1 MNDKRLMYIDIKT
14 DTTIDDK
21 SAKSFWNQGD
31 NSFRFNFSVGSA
43 VVQEEAETVEPSV
56 SEASRPLQSS
66 CFAFNFQIPPEVED
80 MATETPAVP
89 SASSKHC
96 SLDGSAVQ
104 DVGSH
109 QEPSKSKKK
118 KKSRKKK
125 APSAERTGD
134 LGEPSVVEE
143 DVELS
148 AEEQLNRELDW
159 CIEQLELGLNSQKAT
174 SRQKEEAS
182 RALKT
187 LHSSK
192 APLVKKRQV
201 MRAMAGDYR
210 KKMEEEKSK
219 QFRLIQTE
227 LSAAKVK
234 PVSASPRKCVF
245 NRRAEAKSTAAEQNL
260 HKPQDGDSNLN
271 TSTQDTFVFTAS
283 AEEFRFNFL

>member
-1 MNDKRLMYIDIKT
+1 MNDRRLMFIDIKT
-14 DTTIDDK
+14 DTTIDGN

-31 NSFRFNFSVGSA
+31 NSFRFNFCVDPA
-43 VVQEEAETVEPSV
+43 VVQKETETVPV
-56 SEASRPLQSS
+56 SKSQSS
-66 CFAFNFQIPPEVED
+66 CFAFNFQIPPGEEN
-80 MATETPAVP
+80 METETSAVP
-89 SASSKHC
+89 SVCSQHC
-96 SLDGSAVQ
+96 TPDKSGSQ

-118 KKSRKKK
+118 KKPRKKK
-125 APSAERTGD
+125 APSVEKTQD
-134 LGEPSVVEE
+134 LGEPSVAEE
-143 DVELS
+143 DVELT

-219 QFRLIQTE
+219 QFKLIQNE

-234 PVSASPRKCVF
+234 PVSPRKCVF

-260 HKPQDGDSNLN
+260 QKPQDGDSNLN
-271 TSTQDTFVFTAS
+271 ASTPDTFVFTAS
-283 AEEFRFNFL
+283 TEEFRFNFL